1 MKTTPIV
8 PSTDTTQTTTVP
20 RTSPLFT
27 TTPIETIN
35 ILPKSTLIQTEPE
48 IKTTKII
55 NPKTTIIIKKQQ
67 QQQPDDD
74 LTFNHQ
80 SLSSNYDMIKTQK
93 CYVSKNNFTK
103 LFLAD
108 YSADV
113 DGLLKISCT
122 SLNNNNSPGIT
133 FYKCHSDGLF
143 YFYNST
149 CVSNNE
155 QSSTVNLNLEVC
167 FIFKFY

>member
-20 RTSPLFT
+20 RTYPLFT
-27 TTPIETIN
+27 TTPLETIN

-55 NPKTTIIIKKQQ
+55 NPKTTIIIKEQQ
-67 QQQPDDD
+67 LDED
-74 LTFNHQ
+74 LTFNHE

-93 CYVSKNNFTK
+93 CYVSKNNITK

-108 YSADV
+108 LSADV
-113 DGLLKISCT
+113 DKFINVSCIF
-122 SLNNNNSPGIT
+122 LNNKNSPGIT

-143 YFYNST
+143 YFHNST